1 MKSAKRILCAF
12 LAVLTLLTL
21 AAAGSVRPAYAAK
34 TAAEL
39 EEEQKRYVASPLG
52 ILARGYVFR
61 DSRARVFTVEEDGR
75 VDFPRLSESLKL
87 LRGWMG

>member
-39 EEEQKRYVASPLG
+39 EEEQRKAAQEK
-52 ILARGYVFR
+52 I
-61 DSRARVFTVEEDGR
+61 
-75 VDFPRLSESLKL
+75 
-87 LRGWMG
+87 